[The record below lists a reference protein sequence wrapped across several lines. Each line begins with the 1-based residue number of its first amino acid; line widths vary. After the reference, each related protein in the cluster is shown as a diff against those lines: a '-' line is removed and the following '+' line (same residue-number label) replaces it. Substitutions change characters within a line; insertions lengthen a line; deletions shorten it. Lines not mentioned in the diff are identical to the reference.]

1 VNLGMISTRF
11 SGLDGV
17 SLESAKVAEVLEA
30 AGHHVAWFAG
40 ELGDNF
46 QPGMVHSRAHFET
59 EANRQLE
66 AACFGT
72 STRSPEITNA
82 LRAAAEEL
90 KEPLRKFLRDF
101 QIDVVVAQNVLC
113 IPMQLPLGIALTE
126 VLAETGTPAVAH
138 HHDFFWERE
147 RFMVNA
153 VPDIL
158 GAAFPPVLPRLRH
171 VVIHS
176 GAAGALRNRR
186 GVDPTVL
193 PNVMDFERG
202 PVHPGDGERFRA
214 QAGFRADDI
223 ILLQPTRVVPR
234 KGIELTLDL
243 AAALGDDRV
252 KVVITHPEGDEGHEY
267 GSLLRARAEQYGVQ
281 LCFVPTQP
289 QHTAAEPD
297 GLLLPDAYAA
307 ADLVTFPS
315 IIEGFGNALLEAFFY
330 RRPVFVNRYPVYVSD
345 IAPTGVRCI
354 EIDGA
359 VDSLA
364 VGQIRDLLDDP
375 TAWKAHVDA
384 NYDISREHFSYKVV
398 RDRLLPLLEQ
408 AASANPVPA

>member
-1 VNLGMISTRF
+1 MISTRF

-17 SLESAKVAEVLEA
+17 SLESAKVAEVLDA
-30 AGHHVAWFAG
+30 AGHQVAWFAG

-101 QIDVVVAQNVLC
+101 RVDVVVAQNVLC

-147 RFMVNA
+147 LFMVNA

-214 QAGFRADDI
+214 LAGFRDD
-223 ILLQPTRVVPR
+223 
-234 KGIELTLDL
+234 D
-243 AAALGDDRV
+243 
-252 KVVITHPEGDEGHEY
+252 
-267 GSLLRARAEQYGVQ
+267 
-281 LCFVPTQP
+281 
-289 QHTAAEPD
+289 
-297 GLLLPDAYAA
+297 
-307 ADLVTFPS
+307 
-315 IIEGFGNALLEAFFY
+315 
-330 RRPVFVNRYPVYVSD
+330 
-345 IAPTGVRCI
+345 
-354 EIDGA
+354 
-359 VDSLA
+359 
-364 VGQIRDLLDDP
+364 
-375 TAWKAHVDA
+375 
-384 NYDISREHFSYKVV
+384 
-398 RDRLLPLLEQ
+398 
-408 AASANPVPA
+408 

>member
-1 VNLGMISTRF
+1 MNLGMISTRF

-40 ELGDNF
+40 ELGDSF

-82 LRAAAEEL
+82 LRASAEEL
-90 KEPLRKFLRDF
+90 KEPLRQFLRDYR
-101 QIDVVVAQNVLC
+101 IDVVIAQNVLC

-176 GAAGALRNRR
+176 GAASALHNRR

-202 PVHPGDGERFRA
+202 PVHPGDGERFRG
-214 QAGFRADDI
+214 QAGFRPDDI

-234 KGIELTLDL
+234 KGIELTVDL
-243 AAALGDDRV
+243 AAALNDERV

-267 GSLLRARAEQYGVQ
+267 GTFLRNRADQLGVQ

-289 QHTAAEPD
+289 QHTAAD
-297 GLLLPDAYAA
+297 TDALLLPDAYAA

-315 IIEGFGNALLEAFFY
+315 LIEGFGNALLEAFFY
-330 RRPVFVNRYPVYVSD
+330 RRPVFVNRYAVYVSD

-364 VGQIRDLLDDP
+364 VGQVRELLADP
-375 TAWKAHVDA
+375 AAWKAHVDA
-384 NYDISREHFSYKVV
+384 NYDISRAHFSYRVI
-398 RDRLLPLLEQ
+398 RDRLLPLLED
-408 AASANPVPA
+408 AASTNPVPA